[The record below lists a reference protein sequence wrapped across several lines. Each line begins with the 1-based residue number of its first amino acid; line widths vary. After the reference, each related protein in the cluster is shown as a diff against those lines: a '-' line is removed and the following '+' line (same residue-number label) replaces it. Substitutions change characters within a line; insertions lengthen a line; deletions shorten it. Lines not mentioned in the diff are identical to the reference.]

1 MTTYETL
8 DLQTRVARYESAV
21 EELRAAHQDVRNVLQ
36 DQVLHAR
43 WQQIGADLGYV
54 TAAQPAENAAAH
66 PAGPPTPAAQQ
77 QELHGMNQQIP
88 QLADSWAS

>member
-8 DLQTRVARYESAV
+8 DLHTRVARYEAAV
-21 EELRAAHQDVRNVLQ
+21 EELRAAHQDVRSVLQ

-43 WQQIGADLGYV
+43 WQQIGAELGFV
-54 TAAQPAENAAAH
+54 PVAQPGDA
-66 PAGPPTPAAQQ
+66 AGPPTPAAQQ

-88 QLADSWAS
+88 QMAESWAS